1 MPRWRVRGVGKKDAR
16 VAGIGIPISIEPGQN
31 LPLTNVYDLMQ
42 AIKYNLKQ
50 FCDDDPGRAVG
61 SGEII
66 SDMLMKSKVSWK
78 TGFVFPDTV
87 LPAVTVFP
95 ISKIFHPRKADGWQY
110 VEYRFT
116 IDVFSKRR
124 VDYREA
130 KQFCLEAMDDV
141 VQCVKSRVK
150 MIDANGYAHC
160 FSTKILGTSI
170 YEPTSPADRGF
181 QSKASVQI
189 SCMAW
194 HRMNPNRV
202 FPSAGV
208 IDKGYEI
215 FFDHVIDL
223 VGGTARSEGVVA
235 REWINR
241 VIRPIKRYPAVL
253 TMPEDQSVLE
263 IRSNET
269 VDLERPVRFQ
279 VVSRGV
285 PKIDLL
291 EKNMDIAD
299 DLVDIIE
306 EKYALGGYAEDCEI
320 RSIEYLP
327 VKGGL
332 VYISII
338 LVTYKSKLAI
348 STVYTA

>member
-1 MPRWRVRGVGKKDAR
+1 MPRWRVRGVGKRDDR
-16 VAGIGIPISIEPGQN
+16 VAGLGIPISVEPGQN
-31 LPLTNVYDLMQ
+31 LPITNIYDLMQ

-50 FCDDDPGRAVG
+50 FCGPTG
-61 SGEII
+61 SSE
-66 SDMLMKSKVSWK
+66 MLKKDKVSWK

-87 LPAVTVFP
+87 FPAVTVFP

-116 IDVFSKRR
+116 IDIYSKRR

-141 VQCVKSRVK
+141 VNCVKGRIK
-150 MIDANGYAHC
+150 MIDATGYAHC

-170 YEPTSPADRGF
+170 YEPTSPADKGF
-181 QSKASVQI
+181 QTKASVMI

-194 HRMNPNRV
+194 HRMNPDRV
-202 FPSAGV
+202 FPNGV
-208 IDKGYEI
+208 IDKGYEV
-215 FFDHVIDL
+215 FFDQVVSL
-223 VGGTARSEGVVA
+223 VGGQARTDGVVA
-235 REWINR
+235 REWIDR

-269 VDLERPVRFQ
+269 VDIERPIRFQ
-279 VVSRGV
+279 IVSRGI
-285 PKIDLL
+285 PKMDLI
-291 EKNMDIAD
+291 EKNIDIAD

-306 EKYALGGYAEDCEI
+306 EKYALDGYAEDCEI
-320 RSIEYLP
+320 RSIEYNP
-327 VKGGL
+327 VEGGL
-332 VYISII
+332 VYISTI

-348 STVYTA
+348 SAVYTA